1 MRITIAN
8 PIYDA
13 VFKFLMEDE
22 RIARVILSALLK
34 KDVVELSA
42 RRNEYSNT
50 SRAEVSMFRLDFN
63 ARVREAD
70 GAERLILIELQKTW
84 VETETLRFRQYLG
97 AQYSQKENMTASVS
111 EPAMSYG
118 IPMVA
123 VYLLGHRVG
132 DITAPVI
139 YVSHDARDY
148 DGNIVPGGASDPFV
162 ESLVHDSVI
171 VQIPLLRGLAHGRLA
186 TVLSVFDQSLADT
199 GDRHLL
205 DINDERYDGDDDM
218 RLIIHR
224 LTAAAADAD
233 LRRQMTVEDEY
244 FDAIERRDTEL
255 MKSKVR
261 IEQQQKEIEKQSE
274 EIEKQS
280 QEIDRQKAEIDKQ
293 KSLMETTIGNLLRA
307 GMTPEDV
314 ASLTGLTV
322 DQVRHAAKSPD
333 K

>member
-34 KDVVELSA
+34 KDVVELSV

-171 VQIPLLRGLAHGRLA
+171 VQIPLLRGIAHGRLA

-261 IEQQQKEIEKQSE
+261 IEQQQKEI
-274 EIEKQS
+274 
-280 QEIDRQKAEIDKQ
+280 DRQQ
-293 KSLMETTIGNLLRA
+293 KLISTTVSNLLRA

-322 DQVRHAAKSPD
+322 EQVRHAAKSPD

>member
-261 IEQQQKEIEKQSE
+261 IEQQQKEI
-274 EIEKQS
+274 
-280 QEIDRQKAEIDKQ
+280 DRQQ
-293 KSLMETTIGNLLRA
+293 KLISTTVSNLLRA

-314 ASLTGLTV
+314 ASLTGMTV
-322 DQVRHAAKSPD
+322 EQIRRVAKF
-333 K
+333 

>member
-22 RIARVILSALLK
+22 RIAMVILSALLK
-34 KDVVELSA
+34 KDVVELSV

-261 IEQQQKEIEKQSE
+261 IEQQQKEI
-274 EIEKQS
+274 
-280 QEIDRQKAEIDKQ
+280 DRQQ
-293 KSLMETTIGNLLRA
+293 KLISTTVSNLLRA

-314 ASLTGLTV
+314 ASLTGMTV
-322 DQVRHAAKSPD
+322 EQVRRVAKF
-333 K
+333 

>member
-34 KDVVELSA
+34 KDVVELSV

-70 GAERLILIELQKTW
+70 GSERLILIELQKTW

-261 IEQQQKEIEKQSE
+261 IEQQQKEI
-274 EIEKQS
+274 
-280 QEIDRQKAEIDKQ
+280 DRQQ
-293 KSLMETTIGNLLRA
+293 KLISTTVSNLLRA

-314 ASLTGLTV
+314 ASLTGMTV
-322 DQVRHAAKSPD
+322 EQVRRVAKF
-333 K
+333 